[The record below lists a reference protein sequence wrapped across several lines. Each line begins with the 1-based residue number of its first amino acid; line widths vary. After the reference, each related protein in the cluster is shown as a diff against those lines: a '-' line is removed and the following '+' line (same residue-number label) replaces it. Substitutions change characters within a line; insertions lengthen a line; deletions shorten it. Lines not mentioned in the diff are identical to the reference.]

1 MPWHSQTS
9 QGQPGF
15 DSSVCPEYVASTQG
29 IIDNV
34 PYKGAQ
40 RNTKHKTS
48 NPNIQNFLQVA
59 EHEINESYQVIQYKN
74 GISSITPKATTVG
87 LYQKFNT
94 VRTTRDQPER
104 ISIPS
109 RSENMTYT
117 QPTK

>member
-1 MPWHSQTS
+1 MYHIKVLKETPSTKPVTLTS
-9 QGQPGF
+9 R
-15 DSSVCPEYVASTQG
+15 
-29 IIDNV
+29 I
-34 PYKGAQ
+34 
-40 RNTKHKTS
+40 
-48 NPNIQNFLQVA
+48 FLQVA
-59 EHEINESYQVIQYKN
+59 EHEINEGYQVIQYKN

-109 RSENMTYT
+109 RRSENMTYT